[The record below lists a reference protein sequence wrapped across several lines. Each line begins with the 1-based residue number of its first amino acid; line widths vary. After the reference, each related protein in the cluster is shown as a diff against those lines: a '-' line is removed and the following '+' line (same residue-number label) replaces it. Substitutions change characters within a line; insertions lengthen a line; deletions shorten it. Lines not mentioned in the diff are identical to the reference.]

1 MNNEFERALAKV
13 LVHEGGYSN
22 HPADPGGATMRGVTQ
37 AVYDDY
43 RRANGDRPRPVKQ
56 LMDEELRDIYKA
68 RYWDLVKGDS
78 LPQGLSYVVFDGG
91 VNSGVSRSVKWL
103 QKALGVNQ
111 DGLVGPATLAAVE
124 RCTDIP
130 ALIDRICD
138 IRLTFLKSLK
148 TWKTFGNGWGRRV
161 EGVRAVGKMW
171 AGRADIAPP
180 APSQASQK
188 AREADVK
195 KAPPKAPGD
204 LAVGGGT
211 VGVVVSQ
218 SIDQLKPLAENDYIA
233 KVVAVLTVI
242 SVAITIGGL
251 AYRMWAK
258 YKADKLAEAT
268 A

>member
-1 MNNEFERALAKV
+1 MNAEFEMALAKV

-22 HPADPGGATMRGVTQ
+22 HPKDPGGATMRGVTQ

-43 RRANGDRPRPVKQ
+43 RRAKGDRQRPVKQ
-56 LMDEELRDIYKA
+56 LTDEELRDIYKA
-68 RYWDLVKGDS
+68 RYWDLVKGDQ
-78 LPQGLSYVVFDGG
+78 LPNGLSYVVFDGA

-111 DGLVGPATLAAVE
+111 DGLIGPATFAAME
-124 RCTDIP
+124 RCNDIP
-130 ALIDRICD
+130 SLIDRICD
-138 IRLTFLKSLK
+138 IRLAFLKSLR

-171 AGRADIAPP
+171 AGRADILPPSPIQAP
-180 APSQASQK
+180 QK
-188 AREADVK
+188 AREDDVK

-218 SIDQLKPLAENDYIA
+218 SIDQLKPLAGNEFIA
-233 KVVAVLTVI
+233 KVVAILTVM
-242 SVAITIGGL
+242 SVAVAIGGL

-258 YKADKLAEAT
+258 YKADKLKEAT